1 MVPFLLLEVCTLD
14 GRVRAPLRESEA
26 IRHPAL
32 LLEVRGQL

>member
-26 IRHPAL
+26 IPHLAL